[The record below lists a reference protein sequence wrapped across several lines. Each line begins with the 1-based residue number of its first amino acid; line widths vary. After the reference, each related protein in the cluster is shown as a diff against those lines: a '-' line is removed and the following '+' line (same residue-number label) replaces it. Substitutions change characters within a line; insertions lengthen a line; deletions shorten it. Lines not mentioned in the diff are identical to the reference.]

1 MSERSRSPGR
11 GRAWGPRWRARLE
24 AAGDRVIGIDV
35 KNAEVEA
42 DLGTAEGRAA
52 AIERVGELSGGAL
65 DGLVTLAGLA
75 GLPERPASLLISV
88 NYFGTVEMLAGLRPL
103 LARGTDPAAVAISSN
118 STTCQPGLDEALIAS
133 CLEGDEDATRALAG
147 EGESLSTYPVTKTA
161 LVVVGAASRADAP
174 TGRVRASRSTRSAPG
189 AIQTPLLQEGL
200 DHPTV
205 GPMIDAFKSP
215 LGRNGRPEEIAALIA
230 YLLGPDAR
238 VLLRVGPVLR
248 RWDGRAVPQ
257 LTTGPNPGG
266 PDGHPRRARARS
278 SRSRS

>member
-1 MSERSRSPGR
+1 VRTIAVTGAGSGMGASL
-11 GRAWGPRWRARLE
+11 AARLE
-24 AAGDRVIGIDV
+24 AAGDRVIGIDLR
-35 KNAEVEA
+35 NAEIQA
-42 DLGTAEGRAA
+42 DLGTAEGRAL
-52 AIERVGELSGGAL
+52 AIDRVGALTDGRL

-133 CLEGDEDATRALAG
+133 CLEGDEAATRALAG

-161 LVVVGAASRADAP
+161 LSWWVRRQAP
-174 TGRVRASRSTRSAPG
+174 TADWAGAGITLNAVAPG

-205 GPMIDAFKSP
+205 GPLIDAFKAP

-238 VLLRVGPVLR
+238 FFCGSVLFC
-248 RWDGRAVPQ
+248 DGGMDAQFRSDDWPRPWTPQ
-257 LTTGPNPGG
+257 ME
-266 PDGHPRRARARS
+266 DE
-278 SRSRS
+278 

>member
-1 MSERSRSPGR
+1 VSTVAITGSGSGMG
-11 GRAWGPRWRARLE
+11 AALAARLE
-24 AAGDRVIGIDV
+24 ANGDRVIGIDV
-35 KNAEVEA
+35 KNAEIEA
-42 DLGTAEGRAA
+42 DLGTADGRAQ
-52 AIERVGELSGGAL
+52 AIERVGELSGGTL

-133 CLEGDEDATRALAG
+133 CLEGDEAATRALAG

-161 LVVVGAASRADAP
+161 LSWWVRRHAP
-174 TGRVRASRSTRSAPG
+174 TADWAGEGITLNAVAPG

-205 GPMIDAFKSP
+205 GPMIDAFKAP

-230 YLLGPDAR
+230 YLLGPDGR
-238 VLLRVGPVLR
+238 FFCGSVVFC
-248 RWDGRAVPQ
+248 DGGMDAQ
-257 LTTGPNPGG
+257 F
-266 PDGHPRRARARS
+266 RS
-278 SRSRS
+278 DDWPKPWKP